1 MTLDIVVATIGA
13 DCKDECIT
21 SWNPFWRVGDTLSE
35 YPGPDSI
42 MQKYQRGFKRSQ
54 ADLLAYFHDDL
65 LITEQGWQQRV
76 LKEFEDE
83 SVGLVGFGG
92 AIAHGSVDLYRTPY
106 VLQQLGRG
114 NYVSNVEDADV
125 HGRRVEGAC
134 DVAVLDGFSLI
145 VRREILQR
153 AGGWPLNT
161 PVGYIGYDYW
171 LSCMT
176 RRLGYRIRMV
186 GVRCLHLGGRSV
198 VAMKQ
203 GGGPPDHH
211 ARAHEYIYREF
222 CDVLPYDARRSK

>member
-1 MTLDIVVATIGA
+1 MTLDIIVATIGA
-13 DCKDECIT
+13 DCAGECIQ
-21 SWNPFWRVGDTLSE
+21 SWG
-35 YPGPDSI
+35 PGCRFQFYTGTESI
-42 MQKYQRGFKRSQ
+42 MQKYQRGLEESC
-54 ADLLAYFHDDL
+54 ADLLMYVHDDVL
-65 LITEQGWQQRV
+65 CCEPGWQERV
-76 LKEFEDE
+76 LNEFTDDG
-83 SVGLVGFGG
+83 VGLVGFGG
-92 AIAHGSVDLYRTPY
+92 AVGHGSIDLYRTPY
-106 VLQQLGRG
+106 ALQQLGRQD
-114 NYVSNVEDADV
+114 YISNVEDAEV
-125 HGRRVEGAC
+125 HGSRVEGC
-134 DVAVLDGFSLI
+134 RDVAVLDGFSLI

-161 PVGYIGYDYW
+161 PIGYIAYDYW

-222 CDVLPYDARRSK
+222 ADVLPWRSASDRS